1 MKIEIHLFG
10 CFSEFEPDS
19 LLRLDL
25 PEAGLKVADARAA
38 VQTYG
43 EQHWPRFKP
52 DLLRVSAFAS
62 EDSLLRDGASIPAD
76 GRLCLLPPVSGG

>member
-1 MKIEIHLFG
+1 MKIEIRLFG

-19 LLRLDL
+19 LLQLDL
-25 PEAGLKVADARAA
+25 SDAAATVADARAA
-38 VQTYG
+38 VQAHG
-43 EQHWPRFKP
+43 LQHWPRFKP

-62 EDSLLRDGASIPAD
+62 EDSLLRDGAPIPAD

>member
-1 MKIEIHLFG
+1 MKIEIRLFG

-25 PEAGLKVADARAA
+25 PHAAAKVGDAREAIQA
-38 VQTYG
+38 YG
-43 EQHWPRFKP
+43 LQHWPHFKP

-62 EDSLLRDGASIPAD
+62 EDSVLRDGASIPAD
-76 GRLCLLPPVSGG
+76 GCLWLLPPVSGG

>member
-1 MKIEIHLFG
+1 MKIEIQLFG

-19 LLRLDL
+19 LLRIEL
-25 PEAGLKVADARAA
+25 PEAAVTVAEARAA
-38 VQTYG
+38 VNEYG
-43 EQHWPRFKP
+43 LAHWPRFKP

-62 EDSLLRDGASIPAD
+62 EDSLLRDGAAIPQG